1 MIEYIP
7 QLKQGNLPGYTPGD
21 IPQSSNLMSTE
32 EGKFFFFI
40 KWYQRTLES
49 KHPTQET
56 ARWMFTIS
64 PNFVKIFEG

>member
-32 EGKFFFFI
+32 EGKCFFFHLVVPENSE
-40 KWYQRTLES
+40 K
-49 KHPTQET
+49 
-56 ARWMFTIS
+56 
-64 PNFVKIFEG
+64 

>member
-32 EGKFFFFI
+32 EGKFFHQVVPENSE
-40 KWYQRTLES
+40 K
-49 KHPTQET
+49 
-56 ARWMFTIS
+56 
-64 PNFVKIFEG
+64 